1 MWRWISFSS
10 KEKKILL
17 SEMKLTDEAKYEFK
31 TKFPM
36 ECLSEDM
43 YVEVKQQVK
52 KRAADMTE
60 NLSCLR
66 DKTCSLD
73 EPQIKGCGNTESFG
87 RKKRATENSDKNSNT
102 NKELDIK
109 VSITYHGK
117 FASLSAPGR

>member
-1 MWRWISFSS
+1 
-10 KEKKILL
+10 
-17 SEMKLTDEAKYEFK
+17 MKLTDEAKYEFK

-36 ECLSEDM
+36 ECLSEDV

-60 NLSCLR
+60 NLTCLR
-66 DKTCSLD
+66 DRTCSLD
-73 EPQIKGCGNTESFG
+73 EPQIKGCNNPESSG
-87 RKKRATENSDKNSNT
+87 RKKRATNDDDNNT